1 MHVQYLTII
10 LILLIFTYLYFNFYF
25 QGNIPQAISV
35 VHLLADKNTQSL
47 VLKSPIYDVH
57 ASFQVS
63 FTPRQC

>member
-1 MHVQYLTII
+1 MPLVS
-10 LILLIFTYLYFNFYF
+10 F

-63 FTPRQC
+63 FIMMPQSACHFNPFKTHCRF